1 MTNIPHDHLGHPDLQ
16 AARVRGRLRQDLA
29 PRGIA
34 PTPNGRSAVM
44 ADSKHRRPRGDRDYQ
59 TSPIER
65 TRTTKAEVEA
75 RRKALLDI
83 IEADRPMTVRQVF
96 LPGDCARPRREG

>member
-1 MTNIPHDHLGHPDLQ
+1 VP
-16 AARVRGRLRQDLA
+16 
-29 PRGIA
+29 
-34 PTPNGRSAVM
+34 
-44 ADSKHRRPRGDRDYQ
+44 DSKHRRPRGDRDYQ
-59 TSPIER
+59 TNSPIER

-96 LPGDCARPRREG
+96 LTGDGPPR

>member
-1 MTNIPHDHLGHPDLQ
+1 
-16 AARVRGRLRQDLA
+16 VRRLRQDLA
-29 PRGIA
+29 VVP
-34 PTPNGRSAVM
+34 
-44 ADSKHRRPRGDRDYQ
+44 DSKYRRPRGDRNYQ

-83 IEADRPMTVRQVF
+83 IEVDRPMTVRQVF
-96 LPGDCARPRREG
+96 LQGDGPPR

>member
-1 MTNIPHDHLGHPDLQ
+1 MTDIPHGHLGQ
-16 AARVRGRLRQDLA
+16 ARPAGARPSVRRLRQDLA

-34 PTPNGRSAVM
+34 PTPNGRSAVVP
-44 ADSKHRRPRGDRDYQ
+44 DSKHRRPRGDRDYQ

-96 LPGDCARPRREG
+96 LPGDGPPR